1 MMVVMD
7 LTDQD
12 MMVLVAVVVLVVS
25 VKMVL
30 VEHQLHKEV
39 LVE

>member
-1 MMVVMD
+1 MVVMD

-12 MMVLVAVVVLVVS
+12 KTVLVVVAVLVLL

-30 VEHQLHKEV
+30 VEHQLHKGV